1 MTLAVRVIPTL
12 LCRGRQL
19 VKGKQFNSWRTVGM
33 VAQAVRIHQARGV
46 DELCMLDISATP
58 ENRGPNLDL
67 VKELTAN
74 CFMPLTVGGGVR
86 SIEDVRM
93 LLAVGA
99 DKVIIGA
106 ASHHPN
112 LLEQCADKFGSQSI
126 VVAIDSWGTAAMK
139 NCGRVE
145 IGLTTLEWAQRC
157 ALAGAGEI
165 LLTSI
170 GREGMM
176 TGYNLECIKMVSD
189 VVDIP
194 VIAHGGCGSY
204 EHMLQAIRAGASAVA
219 VGSLFQFGDETP
231 RGAVEYLTQHN
242 IEVRI

>member
-1 MTLAVRVIPTL
+1 MLAVRVIPTL
-12 LCRGRQL
+12 LSRGRLL

-86 SIEDVRM
+86 STEDVRA
-93 LLAVGA
+93 LLAAGA

-112 LLEQCADKFGSQSI
+112 LLEQCADKFGSQAIVSLDSI
-126 VVAIDSWGTAAMK
+126 CHLRPV
-139 NCGRVE
+139 
-145 IGLTTLEWAQRC
+145 
-157 ALAGAGEI
+157 
-165 LLTSI
+165 LLHKPCDCLLKS
-170 GREGMM
+170 
-176 TGYNLECIKMVSD
+176 
-189 VVDIP
+189 
-194 VIAHGGCGSY
+194 
-204 EHMLQAIRAGASAVA
+204 
-219 VGSLFQFGDETP
+219 
-231 RGAVEYLTQHN
+231 
-242 IEVRI
+242 